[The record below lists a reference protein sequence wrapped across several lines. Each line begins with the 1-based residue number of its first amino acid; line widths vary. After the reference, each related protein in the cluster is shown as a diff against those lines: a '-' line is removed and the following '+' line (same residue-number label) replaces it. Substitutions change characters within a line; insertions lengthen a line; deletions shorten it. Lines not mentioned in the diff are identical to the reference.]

1 MSGNESLFQLREA
14 SGLSRDAVAAKL
26 NKAMGEEDRDKN
38 AAAKQISLR
47 AVRNWEMGTSE
58 PLLTP
63 KQMKALCEMYKLD
76 GLPALVRAV
85 QVTKKESQAYLEKR
99 KAG

>member
-1 MSGNESLFQLREA
+1 MSGNESLFQLRTA
-14 SGLSRDAVAAKL
+14 AGLARDTVAKRL
-26 NKAMGEEDRDKN
+26 NKAMGEGDRDKN
-38 AAAKQISLR
+38 AAAQSISLR

-63 KQMKALCEMYKLD
+63 KQMKALYEMYGLD

-85 QVTKKESQAYLEKR
+85 QVSKKEGREHLEKR
-99 KAG
+99 KAS